1 MHDGIEMEK
10 LGIPTASIVTHV
22 FINTANAMTK
32 MMGVPDF
39 DYVVAQHPLSSLTSE
54 EIRERALELAPE
66 VERILLGSNS
76 VE

>member
-1 MHDGIEMEK
+1 VHDGIEMEK

-22 FINTANAMTK
+22 FVNTANAMTR

-39 DYVVAQHPLSSLTSE
+39 EYIVAQHPLSSLTDAE
-54 EIRERALELAPE
+54 VKERAARLAPE

-76 VE
+76 KK

>member
-22 FINTANAMTK
+22 FINTANAMTR

-39 DYVVAQHPLSSLTSE
+39 QYIVAQHPLSSLTDK
-54 EIRERALELAPE
+54 EIKERAAQLAPE

-76 VE
+76 KK

>member
-32 MMGVPDF
+32 MMGVPGF
-39 DYVVAQHPLSSLTSE
+39 DYVVAQHPLSSLTDSE
-54 EIRERALELAPE
+54 VKARAEELAPE
-66 VERILLGSNS
+66 VERILLGGNAAK
-76 VE
+76 